1 MQRAVLGWW
10 REKPLP
16 PAWKKTEAGFQK
28 YKRPDNLRVYQ
39 HRQFDYSDQFK
50 DGPLHATRP
59 KPDADPPQLF
69 PDFFKYDPKDKLAT
83 AKAYTGPLLQWR
95 IEARIVRVSFG
106 MFVGQELSTDGPP
119 DEGAAAPSN
128 RSQSLPPST
137 LIVAI
142 GTPQVSPKPTKTSRK
157 SSALWATRG
166 RQRTSCHMLGP
177 RSYEL
182 KGDALSHYK
191 TCSLQL
197 VADDL
202 M

>member
-1 MQRAVLGWW
+1 M
-10 REKPLP
+10 
-16 PAWKKTEAGFQK
+16 
-28 YKRPDNLRVYQ
+28 
-39 HRQFDYSDQFK
+39 
-50 DGPLHATRP
+50 
-59 KPDADPPQLF
+59 
-69 PDFFKYDPKDKLAT
+69 
-83 AKAYTGPLLQWR
+83 
-95 IEARIVRVSFG
+95 RVSFG

-157 SSALWATRG
+157 SSAIWATRG
-166 RQRTSCHMLGP
+166 RQRTSWHMLGP